1 MSENL
6 DSNLSKSAKELIV
19 SETAKSRL
27 KSSTV
32 WGVIIAV
39 YGFLMAAFLLYN
51 SISTYISISR
61 IESEMASNPMFGGAN
76 NGMFAMAK
84 VMAGVMFVIAL
95 IMIIPGIFLIRY
107 ATLLRRG
114 INSNDQYDFDDSLK
128 FLRNAFI
135 FAGCYCLLTI
145 VFIVVYVYGIVGGGR
160 F

>member
-1 MSENL
+1 MSNNL
-6 DSNLSKSAKELIV
+6 DSDLPKTTKELIV
-19 SETAKSRL
+19 SQTAKSRL
-27 KSSTV
+27 KTSTV

-61 IESEMASNPMFGGAN
+61 VEREMANNPIFGGAN
-76 NGMFAMAK
+76 LGMFTAAK
-84 VMAGVMFVIAL
+84 IMAGVMFVIAL
-95 IMIIPGIFLIRY
+95 VMIIPGVFLIRY
-107 ATLLRRG
+107 ATLLRKG
-114 INSNDQYDFDDSLK
+114 INSNDQYDFDDSMK

-145 VFIVVYVYGIVGGGR
+145 VFIVVYVYGVVGGGR